1 MSKYRKNMA
10 LSLSEVDRV
19 IEELLDCVNPTL
31 SRLEVNLDESSG
43 KYLAEDIRSQVF
55 IPPVDTSA
63 MDGYAV
69 RLDSIAVGKRYRV
82 SNRIPAG
89 VVGKPLA
96 SKTVVRIFTGAP
108 MPQGSDSVVIQ
119 ENTSSNDNLVT
130 INKLP
135 SFGENVRPQGQDIK
149 KGQIIFSAGHRI
161 MPKDL
166 GLIAS
171 VGLSRLDIFRPLEI
185 AIISTGNEL
194 VEPPNDLAPGKIYNG
209 NRYTLAGLLREL
221 GMKVID
227 IGIIED
233 DFEATRTALM
243 EAANSSDCI
252 LCTGGV
258 SVGEEDHVRV
268 AVESLGSLDLWQLAI
283 KPGKPLAFGSVNGK
297 PFFGLPGNPVSTFVT
312 FLMIAKPYLIALQG
326 GNRPLAYYYYGLSDF
341 EFQAGSRREYLR
353 VRLSVNSLGEVW
365 LSKYDD
371 QGSGI
376 ISSVVWADALAEAD
390 IGQRI
395 QYGDKIKYYLV

>member
-1 MSKYRKNMA
+1 MSKYLPKKRD
-10 LSLSEVDRV
+10 SLSEVDSV
-19 IEELLDCVNPTL
+19 IEELLDCANPTL
-31 SRLEVNLDESSG
+31 SHLEVKLEESSG
-43 KYLAEDIRSQVF
+43 KYLAKDIRSQLF
-55 IPPVDTSA
+55 LPPVATSA
-63 MDGYAV
+63 MDGYAIQ
-69 RLDSIAVGKRYRV
+69 LESIAVGQRYRV
-82 SNRIPAG
+82 SDRIPAG
-89 VVGKPLA
+89 VVGKPLDP
-96 SKTVVRIFTGAP
+96 KTVVRIFTGAP

-119 ENTSSNDNLVT
+119 ENTSSKDKLVT

-135 SFGENVRPQGQDIK
+135 SFGENVRPRGQDVK

-171 VGLSRLDIFRPLEI
+171 VGISRLDIFRPLEI

-194 VEPPNDLAPGKIYNG
+194 VEPPNDLGPGEIYNG
-209 NRYTLAGLLREL
+209 NRYTLSGLLREL

-227 IGIIED
+227 IGIIKD

-243 EAANSSDCI
+243 EAADRSDCI

-283 KPGKPLAFGSVNGK
+283 TPGKPLAVGSVNGK

-326 GNRPLAYYYYGLSDF
+326 GNRPLTKHYFGLSDF
-341 EFQAGSRREYLR
+341 AFQAGSRREYLR
-353 VRLSVNSLGEVW
+353 VRLSANSRGEVW
-365 LSKYDD
+365 LSKYDN

-376 ISSVVWADALAEAD
+376 MSSVVWADALAEVD
-390 IGQRI
+390 IGQQIR
-395 QYGDKIKYYLV
+395 YGDKIKYYLV

>member
-1 MSKYRKNMA
+1 MCKYSQSVTH
-10 LSLSEVDRV
+10 SLSEVDSV
-19 IEELLDCVNPTL
+19 VKELLDRVDPKL
-31 SRLEVNLDESSG
+31 SCLEINLDESLG
-43 KYLAEDIRSQVF
+43 KYLGEDIRSQVCL
-55 IPPVDTSA
+55 PPVATSA

-69 RLDSIAVGKRYRV
+69 RLSSLALGQSYRV
-82 SNRIPAG
+82 SDRIPAG

-96 SKTVVRIFTGAP
+96 PETLARIFTGAP

-119 ENTSSNDNLVT
+119 ENTSPNDKLIT

-135 SFGENVRPQGQDIK
+135 SFGENVRPRGQDIK

-171 VGLSRLDIFRPLEI
+171 VGLSRLKIFRPLEV

-194 VEPPNDLAPGKIYNG
+194 VEPPNDLGPGKIYNG
-209 NRYTLAGLLREL
+209 NRYTLSALLREL
-221 GMKVID
+221 GMNVID
-227 IGIIED
+227 IGIIKD
-233 DFEATRTALM
+233 DLEATRKALL
-243 EAANSSDCI
+243 EAADSSDCI

-258 SVGEEDHVRV
+258 SVGEEDHVRE
-268 AVESLGSLDLWQLAI
+268 AVKSLGTMDIWQLAI
-283 KPGKPLAFGSVNGK
+283 KPGKPLAFGSVSGK

-326 GNRPLAYYYYGLSDF
+326 GNRPLAQYYYGLSNF
-341 EFQAGSRREYLR
+341 EFQSGSRREYLR
-353 VRLSVNSLGEVW
+353 VKLSVNSLGETW
-365 LSKYDD
+365 LSKYDN

-376 ISSVVWADALAEAD
+376 VSSIVWADALAEAD
-390 IGQRI
+390 VGQEIR
-395 QYGDKIKYYLV
+395 YGDKIKYYLV